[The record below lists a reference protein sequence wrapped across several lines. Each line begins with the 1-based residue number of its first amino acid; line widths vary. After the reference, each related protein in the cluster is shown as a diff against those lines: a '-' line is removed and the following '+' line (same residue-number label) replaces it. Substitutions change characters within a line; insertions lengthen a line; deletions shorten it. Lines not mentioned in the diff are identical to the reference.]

1 MGPHK
6 VERKRARHTA
16 DQPFFGFFKT
26 HHPDSQSS
34 MLAHFVASSGEFVG
48 TFLFLYF
55 AFLGHLM
62 SVDQAADK
70 ARWRQRFTDSN
81 FRKYQSVGSLESM
94 SYADVTDQ
102 IALSYGFSL
111 LVTAWNLYRVSGGLF
126 NPAVTLGMVLTG
138 TLSPVRAVLFVIV
151 QFLGAICAAALVS
164 CMVPGDITNLQTTLG
179 AQTTI
184 AQGVFIEMFLTALLV
199 FTVLML
205 AAEKHE
211 STYIAPIGIG
221 MALFV
226 VEVAGVYWTGA
237 SVNPARSLGPCVAA
251 ASFQG
256 YHWIY
261 YVGPLLGALIS
272 AGYFHF
278 IKFFHYEE
286 ANPGQVRMQA
296 QYGGSAEKLD
306 SATAEKESPT
316 AASGEQDASAG
327 VGRTMHPG
335 YGDDMV

>member
-1 MGPHK
+1 MGPHN
-6 VERKRARHTA
+6 VEKKRPRHTA

-62 SVDQAADK
+62 SVDQAADTAPNGAK
-70 ARWRQRFTDSN
+70 DSQTVV
-81 FRKYQSVGSLESM
+81 F
-94 SYADVTDQ
+94 

-151 QFLGAICAAALVS
+151 QFLGGICAAALVS
-164 CMVPGDITNLQTTLG
+164 CMVPGDITSLQTTLS

-184 AQGVFIEMFLTALLV
+184 AQGVFTEMFLTALLV

-261 YVGPLLGALIS
+261 YVGPLLGAIIS
-272 AGYFHF
+272 AGYFHL

-296 QYGGSAEKLD
+296 QYGGSAEQLS
-306 SATAEKESPT
+306 SAAAEKESPT
-316 AASGEQDASAG
+316 ASSGERDASAG
-327 VGRTMHPG
+327 AGRTMHPG